1 MTYGPSRN
9 YSDYFLVAAAGIEP
23 GGANSS
29 KNADSQQ
36 NLAKSRQINALAN
49 TSDPGE
55 TPSDCT
61 SEQYPRTSATHPD
74 TDRLYGTTKIPADL
88 AELIDAWPNLNNH
101 AKREIT
107 TTLRKALQR

>member
-9 YSDYFLVAAAGIEP
+9 YSDYFLVEAAGIEP

-29 KNADSQQ
+29 KNEDSQQ

-61 SEQYPRTSATHPD
+61 SEQYPRTSATDPD
-74 TDRLYGTTKIPADL
+74 TYRLYGTTKIPADL